1 MTEERDYG
9 QLAENAHELCNQIIT
24 ILIRNFGNEHELQQV
39 INECNPTI
47 QSAFLSVQ
55 GMLNMKLTEM
65 SDRLFISNQQIE
77 DLEGIINGLIVYGS
91 ASTACMV
98 IAELQMAQT
107 NRTNENQTNA

>member
-24 ILIRNFGNEHELQQV
+24 ILIRNFGNQNELQQV

-65 SDRLFISNQQIE
+65 SDRLFISDQQIK
-77 DLEGIINGLIVYGS
+77 DLEGIINGLVVYAS

-98 IAELQMAQT
+98 INELQMKQT
-107 NRTNENQTNA
+107 NQTRSDL